1 MFTITWLKD
10 ATERA
15 LKTFAQTLA
24 VTLGAGAVDI
34 LSVDWRAAL
43 SISAGAALVS
53 VLMSVGSEPFG
64 NRGTASLTTAVEPG
78 PR

>member
-1 MFTITWLKD
+1 MFTITWVED
-10 ATERA
+10 AAERA
-15 LKTFAQTLA
+15 IKTFAQTLA
-24 VTLGAGAVDI
+24 AALGAGAVDI
-34 LSVDWRAAL
+34 LSVDWQSAL
-43 SISAGAALVS
+43 SISAGAALIS